1 MTFSSGFRRSAT
13 VVGGVVLSVVLA
25 ACSGGSGADSGSPSS
40 GSRSADASGSQG
52 SSGVEIANPKDA
64 AAADVCSLLPAEAAS
79 QLGLKTEGEKK
90 SSMTN
95 PEASDAC
102 YWESPDGGATKNSF
116 AVSDGRS
123 IQQYYDNPDSFYDFE
138 KMTIAGY
145 PAVRANKG
153 DPMSA
158 GSCGI
163 FLASKQDQV
172 VQSFSSLNAEDTG
185 KVDPCVR
192 AKKALKLSV
201 SSWPAAK

>member
-1 MTFSSGFRRSAT
+1 MTFSSGFRRSAI
-13 VVGGVVLSVVLA
+13 VVGGVVLSAVLT
-25 ACSGGSGADSGSPSS
+25 ACGGSGAESPSIEDQS
-40 GSRSADASGSQG
+40 TGTSDSQS
-52 SSGVEIANPKDA
+52 SSGAEITNPKDA
-64 AAADVCSLLPAEAAS
+64 AAADVCSLLPVEVAS
-79 QLGLKTEGEKK
+79 QLGFKEQGEKE

-123 IQQYYDNPDSFYDFE
+123 IQQYYDNPDSFYDFN
-138 KMTIAGY
+138 KLNISGY
-145 PAVRANKG
+145 PAVRANKD

-158 GSCGI
+158 GSCNI
-163 FLASKQDQV
+163 FLAPKQDQV
-172 VQSFSSLNAEDTG
+172 VQSHSTLNAEDTG
-185 KVDPCVR
+185 KVDPCAQ